1 MILKYRNRKGG
12 AEMFKVYY
20 QLQTVYDDETY
31 YPIQNRLLELL
42 NQYNWRFTAQEKKE
56 FIEELKKIEGL
67 QVVDDGGKN
76 PTLNQANFVHF
87 LEEFLDSDNIV
98 ITTRKHRVRGKV
110 VSYTH
115 IRKLD

>member
-1 MILKYRNRKGG
+1 
-12 AEMFKVYY
+12 MFKIYYEMKVVYS
-20 QLQTVYDDETY
+20 DESY

-67 QVVDDGGKN
+67 QVVDDGGRN
-76 PTLNQANFVHF
+76 PTLNQANFIQF
-87 LEEFLDSDNIV
+87 LEEFLNSDAII
-98 ITTRKHRVRGKV
+98 ITTRKHRMKGKV

-115 IRKLD
+115 IHKGD

>member
-1 MILKYRNRKGG
+1 
-12 AEMFKVYY
+12 MFKIYYEMKVVYS
-20 QLQTVYDDETY
+20 DETY

-67 QVVDDGGKN
+67 QVVDDGGRN
-76 PTLNQANFVHF
+76 PTLNQANFIQF
-87 LEEFLDSDNIV
+87 LEEFLNSDAIT
-98 ITTRKHRVRGKV
+98 ITTRKHRMKGKV

-115 IRKLD
+115 IHKGD

>member
-20 QLQTVYDDETY
+20 QLQTVYNDETY
-31 YPIQNRLLELL
+31 FPIQNRLIELL
-42 NQYNWRFTAQEKKE
+42 NQYGWKFTSQEKKD
-56 FIEELKKIEGL
+56 FINELSKIEGL
-67 QVVDDGGKN
+67 TVVDDGGRN
-76 PTLNQANFVHF
+76 LTFRQSNFIQF
-87 LEEFLDSDNIV
+87 LEEFLDSNAIE
-98 ITTRKHRVRGKV
+98 ITTRKHRVRGRV